1 MRYLTVKSYFNIGS
15 DFPFS
20 GYLAYTQVLN
30 YLRRSMNTQTVRKI
44 YSVRLYLALIFISF
58 AIWRHYRINQNIRYT
73 IATTIRRITTPRNNS
88 QIQFSFLVNGK
99 IFKGSG
105 PDIDKY
111 KIKYPNGRYYLK
123 FPLKSPES
131 NQVLWD
137 RPVPDSVTKVPDE
150 GWEVLPY

>member
-1 MRYLTVKSYFNIGS
+1 
-15 DFPFS
+15 
-20 GYLAYTQVLN
+20 
-30 YLRRSMNTQTVRKI
+30 MNTGSVRKI
-44 YSVRLYLALIFISF
+44 YSVRLYLALIVILF
-58 AIWRHYRINQNIRYT
+58 AVWRHYRINQDIRYT
-73 IATTIRRITTPRNNS
+73 IATTTSRITTPRNNS

-99 IFKGSG
+99 LFKGFG

-137 RPVPDSVTKVPDE
+137 RPVPDSVINVPE
-150 GWEVLPY
+150 GGWEVLPH